1 MVEIKKGSLVC
12 VVWEKL
18 ENSLEV
24 KVSDNRFFFY
34 IFESKGEVVDI
45 RGDYVF
51 IKFGK
56 VLILNIWLW
65 LD

>member
-24 KVSDNRFFFY
+24 KVSDNRFFVY
-34 IFESKGEVVDI
+34 IFES
-45 RGDYVF
+45 
-51 IKFGK
+51 
-56 VLILNIWLW
+56 
-65 LD
+65 